1 MRQVK
6 KPADFEKFYFHY
18 VASGEGCGCAERIID
33 NYEMDRQ
40 ALELV
45 RAEKKRSSLSLFWR
59 RLVGSRR

>member
-1 MRQVK
+1 MRRVK
-6 KPADFEKFYFHY
+6 KPADFEKFYFRY

-33 NYEMDRQ
+33 NYEMNRQ

-45 RAEKKRSSLSLFWR
+45 RAEKKRFSLVLFWR